1 MAGLMKWAKSA
12 VKRAPSPPRQYYQNV
27 KFPLI
32 NSSENIEEENFG
44 IERYYPARVGDILS
58 SRYQV
63 VGKLGFG
70 NSSTVWLARDLRSAM
85 VHSDIRWS

>member
-1 MAGLMKWAKSA
+1 MAGLPKWAKGA
-12 VKRAPSPPRQYYQNV
+12 VKWAPSPPRQYLNV

-32 NSSENIEEENFG
+32 NPPEKLEEEFFG
-44 IERYYPARVGDILS
+44 IERYYPARIGDVFS

-70 NSSTVWLARDLRSAM
+70 NSSTVWLARDLQSAIL
-85 VHSDIRWS
+85 SSNTK